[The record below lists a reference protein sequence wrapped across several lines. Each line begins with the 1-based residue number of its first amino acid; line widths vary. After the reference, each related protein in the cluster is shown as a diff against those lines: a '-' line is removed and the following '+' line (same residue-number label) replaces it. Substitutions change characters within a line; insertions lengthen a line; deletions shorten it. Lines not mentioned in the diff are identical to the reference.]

1 MCPMKLTQVRALR
14 GPNLWSND
22 TAIQADV
29 NVGARQALV
38 VAELARELQ
47 IEVGCDVKLARAIA
61 PIRGGESRVVVG
73 YIEEAV
79 GRRALELAAKLLSGD
94 NQVPA
99 RAAVQNELRS
109 LLHAEQLGP
118 STASIVAAAKARG
131 IYVRRVTEGSLVQ
144 LGQGARQ
151 RRIWAA
157 ETDRTSAIGEC
168 IAQDKDL
175 TKQLLAKIGV
185 PVPKGRVVKTADA
198 AWAAAEAIS
207 GPVVVKPLKGNQ
219 GKRVVVGLTKESD
232 VRDAFVVANYGNS
245 EVLVEQQI
253 FGDDYRLLIIGG
265 KLVAAAR
272 RDVPKVV
279 GDGKLTV
286 AELANTANL
295 DPRRGYD
302 HSTSLSRLL
311 LDEIA
316 KEVVESQGLTF
327 DSVPELGQTVVLR
340 RNANLST
347 GGTAKDVTDEV
358 HPEVAACAIAAARMV
373 GLDVAGVDFVATCID
388 KPLDVTGG
396 AVVEV
401 NAAPGLRMHL
411 DPSEGKPRPVG
422 EAIIGSMFRPSDDA
436 RIPVVAV
443 TGTNGKTTTVRC
455 IAHILKGLGH
465 TVGLTCTDGIYVDGR
480 RVDTGDCS
488 GPKSARLV
496 LSHPLVDAAVLE
508 TARGGILRE
517 GLGFD
522 QCDVAVVTN
531 IADGDHLGMN
541 GIETASQLADVKAAI
556 VRAVSPRGAAV
567 LNAGD
572 SLCVKMAKTCPGGV
586 IFFSRNFDNPVVAEH
601 RKAGGHYVTVKE
613 GYVVLG
619 HGQHIERV
627 MPVEAIPLTHGGRIG
642 FEVDNVLAAT
652 AACWSVGVPKEII
665 HGRLGSFQGDVGTVP
680 GRFNVITH
688 GRSTIILDYGH
699 NASALFALVEAIG
712 EIPHQSRSIVYTA
725 AGDRRDLDIFEQAAI
740 IGNEFDKVYLYEDK
754 CTRGRADGEVI
765 RLMRQGLTATRRV
778 QKLFETR
785 GEFNAIQMALD
796 ALRPGDLLLCQVD
809 QVDEALDFVK
819 RALANRPRRMPS
831 VSELSLTATPFATA
845 S

>member
-1 MCPMKLTQVRALR
+1 MKLTSVRALR
-14 GPNLWSND
+14 GPNLWSNE

-29 NVGARQALV
+29 NVGTRQALV
-38 VAELARELQ
+38 LAELARELQ
-47 IEVGCDVKLARAIA
+47 VEVGCDVTLAKAIA
-61 PIRGGESRVVVG
+61 PRRTGDARVVVG
-73 YIEEAV
+73 YTEEAV
-79 GRRALELAAKLLSGD
+79 GRRALELAVDLLSGEPNAKD
-94 NQVPA
+94 
-99 RAAVQNELRS
+99 RASVQRELS
-109 LLHAEQLGP
+109 DLLHAEQLGP
-118 STASIVAAAKARG
+118 STGSIAAAARARG
-131 IYVRRVTEGSLVQ
+131 IFVRRITDGSLVQ

-157 ETDRTSAIGEC
+157 ETDQTSAIGES

-175 TKQLLAKIGV
+175 TKLLLAKVGV

-198 AWAAAEAIS
+198 AWAAAQEIGAS
-207 GPVVVKPLKGNQ
+207 VVVKPLKGNQ
-219 GKRVVVGLTKESD
+219 GKRVVVGLKTEQEVREAFEIAHYRNSD
-232 VRDAFVVANYGNS
+232 
-245 EVLVEQQI
+245 VLVEQQI

-272 RDVPKVV
+272 RDVPCVT
-279 GDGKLTV
+279 GDGTRTIRELV
-286 AELANTANL
+286 AIANE
-295 DPRRGYD
+295 DPRRGED
-302 HSTSLSRLL
+302 HSTSLSKLL

-316 KEVVESQGLTF
+316 EEVLTAQNYHF
-327 DSVPELGQTVVLR
+327 DSIPEQGKVVTLR

-358 HPEVAACAIAAARMV
+358 HPDVVARAIDAARMV
-373 GLDVAGVDFVATCID
+373 GLDIAGIDVVATSVRV
-388 KPLDVTGG
+388 PLEESGG
-396 AVVEV
+396 AIVEV

-411 DPSEGKPRPVG
+411 DPSEGQGRAVG
-422 EAIIGSMFRPSDDA
+422 EAIIESMFQPGDDA
-436 RIPVVAV
+436 RVPVLAV

-465 TVGLTCTDGIYVDGR
+465 TVGLTCTDGIYVDDR

-496 LSHPLVDAAVLE
+496 LSHPQVTAAVLE

-531 IADGDHLGMN
+531 IADGDHLGMG
-541 GIETASQLADVKAAI
+541 GIETASQLANVKETI
-556 VRAVSPRGAAV
+556 VRAVSSKGVAV
-567 LNAGD
+567 LNAD
-572 SLCVKMAKTCPGGV
+572 DPLCVKMAEHCPGSV
-586 IFFSRNFDNPVVAEH
+586 IYFSRRYTSPVLVEQ
-601 RKAGGHYVTVKE
+601 RRAGGRYVTVKD
-613 GYVVLG
+613 GYIVLG
-619 HGQHIERV
+619 QGSELERL
-627 MPVEAIPLTHGGRIG
+627 MPVDAVPLTHGGRIG

-665 HGRLGSFQGDVGTVP
+665 QGRLGGFQGDVGTVP

-699 NASALFALVEAIG
+699 NASALFALVDAIT
-712 EIPHQSRSIVYTA
+712 EFPHQSRSIVYTA
-725 AGDRRDLDIFEQAAI
+725 AGDRRDLDILEQSAI
-740 IGNEFDKVYLYEDK
+740 IGNEFDRVYLYEDK

-765 RLMRQGLTATRRV
+765 RLMRQGLAATRRV
-778 QKLFETR
+778 QKLYETR

-796 ALRPGDLLLCQVD
+796 NLRPGDLLLCQVD
-809 QVDEALDFVK
+809 QVDEALEYVK
-819 RALANRPRRMPS
+819 RALMIRPRRMPS
-831 VSELSLTATPFATA
+831 VSEVSLGSAPYATA